1 MVDMIEDS
9 WPVYCELLIRIVLCC
24 WLFLLAQEEEEEEE
38 EEEEDDDD
46 AVIKDDLVDEEGSD
60 AIATHSGSDTE
71 TKGEEENP
79 SVRKRK
85 PRKAD

>member
-1 MVDMIEDS
+1 
-9 WPVYCELLIRIVLCC
+9 
-24 WLFLLAQEEEEEEE
+24 LAQEEE

-46 AVIKDDLVDEEGSD
+46 DDDDIIKDDLVDEEGSD
-60 AIATHSGSDTE
+60 AIATQSGSDTE

>member
-1 MVDMIEDS
+1 M
-9 WPVYCELLIRIVLCC
+9 
-24 WLFLLAQEEEEEEE
+24 LAQ

-46 AVIKDDLVDEEGSD
+46 VIKDDLVDEEGSD
-60 AIATHSGSDTE
+60 GIATHSGSDTE

>member
-1 MVDMIEDS
+1 MDM
-9 WPVYCELLIRIVLCC
+9 WYIVVV
-24 WLFLLAQEEEEEEE
+24 LLAQEEK
-38 EEEEDDDD
+38 EDDDD
-46 AVIKDDLVDEEGSD
+46 VIKDDLVDEEGSD
-60 AIATHSGSDTE
+60 MVATHSGSDTE

>member
-1 MVDMIEDS
+1 
-9 WPVYCELLIRIVLCC
+9 
-24 WLFLLAQEEEEEEE
+24 LAQ
-38 EEEEDDDD
+38 DDDD
-46 AVIKDDLVDEEGSD
+46 DDDLVDEEGSD
-60 AIATHSGSDTE
+60 AVATQSGSDTE